1 MRLFKGH
8 WFCSLY
14 CIENDLVCIQFL
26 FPRQCFLIFFQ
37 WSALIIDDITIWGLL
52 GKKKMFVEPIL
63 DFFWKALTNIK
74 MSRLLLLLTNW
85 FLRNNRDETETCFK
99 NVYLLFLFKFN
110 FNFNNLLFQSTAYI
124 QGILL
129 LWSASKILDLNT

>member
-1 MRLFKGH
+1 
-8 WFCSLY
+8 
-14 CIENDLVCIQFL
+14 
-26 FPRQCFLIFFQ
+26 
-37 WSALIIDDITIWGLL
+37 
-52 GKKKMFVEPIL
+52 MFVEPIL

-85 FLRNNRDETETCFK
+85 FLRNNRDETETCFT

-129 LWSASKILDLNT
+129 LLWSASKILDLNT